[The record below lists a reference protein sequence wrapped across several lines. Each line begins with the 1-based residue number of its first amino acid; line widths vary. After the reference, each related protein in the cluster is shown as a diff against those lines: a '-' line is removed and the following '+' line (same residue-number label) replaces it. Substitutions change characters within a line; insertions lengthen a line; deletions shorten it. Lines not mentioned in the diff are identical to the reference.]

1 MRNLF
6 FENFNRL
13 IIKDFWMVKIWQH
26 FHKSIWVAILFCF
39 SISFS
44 QKHMFLKALHGALF
58 ILTLWGFVLGLQ
70 NFKMTSVT
78 LNTSFHIDLELSMCY
93 SKIRTITFF

>member
-1 MRNLF
+1 
-6 FENFNRL
+6 
-13 IIKDFWMVKIWQH
+13 
-26 FHKSIWVAILFCF
+26 
-39 SISFS
+39 
-44 QKHMFLKALHGALF
+44 MFLKALHGALF